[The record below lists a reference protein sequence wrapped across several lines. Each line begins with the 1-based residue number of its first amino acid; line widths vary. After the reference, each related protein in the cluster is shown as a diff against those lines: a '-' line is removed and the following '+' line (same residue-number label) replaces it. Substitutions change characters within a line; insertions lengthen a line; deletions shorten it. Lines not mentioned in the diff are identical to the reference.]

1 MLITDSFF
9 SLLALQSRLPCSS
22 KMPAYDYPEGN
33 RLLIDTL
40 NLQRAVIA
48 HPNAIKA
55 TCISSHTVLRYA
67 TAHPEAGFFCETART
82 EETVPSPFAGDA
94 TRNMATQIYY
104 LLTPDSPQGKMH
116 MNKSITYHL
125 LHQGR
130 AKYTLIRPAST
141 PSSSPEIKHV
151 VMGADTSRGE
161 VRQLVVEGG
170 WWKASEIP
178 EEDLD
183 DEEADGN
190 KIGSSSPRTGF
201 DFADHKFLDREGL
214 VELFGGDESHPAVE
228 QLLPYTQER

>member
-1 MLITDSFF
+1 
-9 SLLALQSRLPCSS
+9 
-22 KMPAYDYPEGN
+22 
-33 RLLIDTL
+33 
-40 NLQRAVIA
+40 
-48 HPNAIKA
+48 
-55 TCISSHTVLRYA
+55 
-67 TAHPEAGFFCETART
+67 
-82 EETVPSPFAGDA
+82 
-94 TRNMATQIYY
+94 MATQIYY

-116 MNKSITYHL
+116 SEPLDELVSPLILRADSGAHTPVNKSITYHL

-151 VMGADTSRGE
+151 VMGADSSRGE

-190 KIGSSSPRTGF
+190 KIGCLISEAS
-201 DFADHKFLDREGL
+201 
-214 VELFGGDESHPAVE
+214 
-228 QLLPYTQER
+228 LPLPNGACLRQTTTVPH

>member
-1 MLITDSFF
+1 
-9 SLLALQSRLPCSS
+9 
-22 KMPAYDYPEGN
+22 MPAYPYPEGN
-33 RLLIDTL
+33 KLLIDTL
-40 NLQRAVIA
+40 NLQ
-48 HPNAIKA
+48 P
-55 TCISSHTVLRYA
+55 
-67 TAHPEAGFFCETART
+67 HPEAGFFCETART
-82 EETVPSPFAGDA
+82 EETVYSPFAGDA
-94 TRNMATQIYY
+94 IRNMATQIYY

-130 AKYTLIRPAST
+130 ARYTLIRPASG

-151 VMGADTSRGE
+151 VMGADSSQGE

-178 EEDLD
+178 REDLN
-183 DEEADGN
+183 DEEADRD
-190 KIGSSSPRTGF
+190 KIGCLISEVVVPGF
-201 DFADHKFLDREGL
+201 DFADHKFLDRKGL